1 MKEIAKA
8 LSELPKKNAQHP
20 RVVIITQ
27 GADPTV
33 LAIGRNIF
41 HWFILELFLFA
52 LIAGKDIQEFPV
64 KKPSNIVDTN
74 GAGDSFVGGMFYIDV
89 EWNILIRII

>member
-1 MKEIAKA
+1 VKEIAKA

-33 LAIGRNIF
+33 LAIGIETSVN
-41 HWFILELFLFA
+41 
-52 LIAGKDIQEFPV
+52 
-64 KKPSNIVDTN
+64 
-74 GAGDSFVGGMFYIDV
+74 
-89 EWNILIRII
+89 

>member
-1 MKEIAKA
+1 LFNFIRFKIIVFKTEDVKEIAKA

-33 LAIGRNIF
+33 LAIGRKIF
-41 HWFILELFLFA
+41 HWFILEFFVFA
-52 LIAGKDIQEFPV
+52 YSWKRY
-64 KKPSNIVDTN
+64 S
-74 GAGDSFVGGMFYIDV
+74 
-89 EWNILIRII
+89 RISS

>member
-1 MKEIAKA
+1 
-8 LSELPKKNAQHP
+8 
-20 RVVIITQ
+20 
-27 GADPTV
+27 
-33 LAIGRNIF
+33 
-41 HWFILELFLFA
+41 LELFLFA

-89 EWNILIRII
+89 E

>member
-1 MKEIAKA
+1 MFNFIRFKIIVFKTEDVKEIAKA

-33 LAIGRNIF
+33 LAIGRKIF
-41 HWFILELFLFA
+41 HWFILEFFVFA
-52 LIAGKDIQEFPV
+52 YSWKRY
-64 KKPSNIVDTN
+64 S
-74 GAGDSFVGGMFYIDV
+74 
-89 EWNILIRII
+89 RISS

>member
-33 LAIGRNIF
+33 LAIGRKIF
-41 HWFILELFLFA
+41 HWFILEFFVFA
-52 LIAGKDIQEFPV
+52 YSWKRY
-64 KKPSNIVDTN
+64 S
-74 GAGDSFVGGMFYIDV
+74 
-89 EWNILIRII
+89 RISS